1 MPHVQV
7 SRHSCRW
14 RCSDSLSENVV
25 GLLNAGL
32 VHRSQG
38 GASVGIMCQKIASFR
53 IFLVNQVEFNWSK
66 QRCGCWWQN
75 MVTTASALTV
85 GLPEGPLGKPVPF
98 FRSSVSSRGAFATML
113 EPMDWMMQ
121 Q

>member
-14 RCSDSLSENVV
+14 RCYDSLSENVV

-32 VHRSQG
+32 VHRSQD
-38 GASVGIMCQKIASFR
+38 GASVGIVCQKIASSW

-66 QRCGCWWQN
+66 QRCGCWSQN
-75 MVTTASALTV
+75 IVTTASALTV

-98 FRSSVSSRGAFATML
+98 FRSSVSSFGAFATML
-113 EPMDWMMQ
+113 VPKVWMVEQ
-121 Q
+121 